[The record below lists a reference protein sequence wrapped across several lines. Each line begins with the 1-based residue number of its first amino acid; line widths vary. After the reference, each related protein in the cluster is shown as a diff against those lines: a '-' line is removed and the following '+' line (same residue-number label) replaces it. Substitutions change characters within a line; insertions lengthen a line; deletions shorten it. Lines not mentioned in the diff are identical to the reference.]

1 MASSFTGDLV
11 GRVLGGRY
19 RLRSLI
25 GNGASARVYLAD
37 DVKLRRRVA
46 VKVLHASL
54 AEDDAFLRRFQHEAE
69 ALAPLSHPNIVVVHD
84 VNHGVNALG
93 EPPYLVT
100 EYLAGGSL
108 RNVLDIGYRLS
119 LSQATIVGLEAAR
132 GLQFAHARGLVHRDI
147 KPANLL
153 FGDDQ
158 RVRIADFGL
167 ARALADFGRTE
178 PNGSPVGT
186 TRYLSPEQ
194 ARGVALDGRSDVYSL
209 ALVLI
214 ESVTGS
220 VPFTADTWQGMAM
233 ARMDATLDPPEEM
246 GVLVPVLEQAGALD
260 PAQRL
265 DAVRLVDALEQVARN
280 LPRAERLPLDGSIV
294 LKRGALLEDR
304 DPTQHV
310 TSIAGLSAR
319 PESGAGRSGGS
330 VFDDAL
336 HQREGESG
344 AVATGTGGPPEVID
358 LRAGSV
364 LFDEY
369 LDDDPPE
376 VMSQSNRSTASPAA
390 FIVAPE
396 PVVDASSSAASAAAT
411 PVVKESRLVGR
422 KARKAAAAAAAAAGS
437 STKPASSGAA
447 SEKRPKRR
455 RRVVIAVVAAA
466 VLLAGLFALI
476 QARQVPTHPVPTLT
490 NQTVAAARQQ
500 LAVLDI
506 DLRAGDPGFS
516 DTVRSGFILSQQPA
530 AGQKLKEGA
539 TVVVQVSKGI
549 KPVAVPTLSGLTLE
563 GARALVIDRRLK
575 LLSPPT
581 LQASET
587 VPEGQVIDWSPKGEQ
602 PPGTPVRV
610 VMSSGLPT
618 VVIPKVAGRSPDDAV
633 QTLTALGLRTALSS
647 AYSDVNPKG
656 KVAFTS
662 PKSTVE
668 VKKGSTVTIF
678 VSLGL
683 ELIPVPNVVGMTPA
697 DAGAALTKVGFRV
710 SSTVG
715 APDALVAYT
724 RPRRTTKLKRG
735 SPIVLYTDVAPP
747 DVLAA
752 TTLPPLASALPTT
765 TKPTTAKPSTTKP
778 STTKTT

>member
-54 AEDDAFLRRFQHEAE
+54 ADDDAFLVRFQREAE

-178 PNGSPVGT
+178 PSGSPVGT

-194 ARGVALDGRSDVYSL
+194 ARGTVLDGRSDIYSL

-233 ARMDATLDPPEEM
+233 ARMDATLEPPEEM

-260 PAQRL
+260 PARRL
-265 DAVRLVDALEQVARN
+265 DAVRLVEALEQVARN
-280 LPRAERLPLDGSIV
+280 LPRGERLPLDGSMI
-294 LKRGALLEDR
+294 LERGALLEDR
-304 DPTQHV
+304 DPTQHI
-310 TSIAGLSAR
+310 TSV
-319 PESGAGRSGGS
+319 AGRPAHAAAAGQAGGSS
-330 VFDDAL
+330 VFDVAL
-336 HQREGESG
+336 HEGETGS
-344 AVATGTGGPPEVID
+344 AVGGPPDVID
-358 LRAGSV
+358 LPPGTV
-364 LFDEY
+364 LFDEP
-369 LDDDPPE
+369 LEHDPPE
-376 VMSQSNRSTASPAA
+376 LVSRSRRSRRSARSPKRP
-390 FIVAPE
+390 VGAPATK
-396 PVVDASSSAASAAAT
+396 PVVAETESHSGRNGADSPTSPTAPTSAEVA
-411 PVVKESRLVGR
+411 G
-422 KARKAAAAAAAAAGS
+422 AR
-437 STKPASSGAA
+437 
-447 SEKRPKRR
+447 KRR
-455 RRVVIAVVAAA
+455 RKRIVVAIALVAVVGG
-466 VLLAGLFALI
+466 LLAFV
-476 QARQVPTHPVPTLT
+476 QSRRVPSHPVPSLA
-490 NQTVAAARQQ
+490 NESLASARRQ
-500 LAVLDI
+500 LAPLDI
-506 DLRAGDPGFS
+506 DLRSAGTTFS
-516 DTVRSGFILSQQPA
+516 DTVQSGRIISQDPA

-539 TVVVQVSKGI
+539 TVVVRVSKGVE
-549 KPVAVPTLSGLTLE
+549 PVEVPTLSGQTLE
-563 GARALVIDRRLK
+563 GARALIADRGLK
-575 LLSPPT
+575 ISNPPT
-581 LQASET
+581 FSSSET
-587 VPEGQVIDWSPKGEQ
+587 IPEGQVIDWSPKGKI
-602 PPGTPVRV
+602 PPRSIVRV

-618 VVIPKVAGRSPDDAV
+618 VLIPKVSGLLPDDAV
-633 QTLTALGLRTALSS
+633 QTLTTLGLIGTRAQ
-647 AYSDVNPKG
+647 AYSEITPKG
-656 KVAFTS
+656 KVAFTT
-662 PKSTVE
+662 PKSGTE
-668 VKKGSTVTIF
+668 VKKGSTVAVF
-678 VSLGL
+678 VSRGP
-683 ELIPVPNVVGMTPA
+683 ERVAVPNVVGMTPD
-697 DAGAALTKVGFRV
+697 DASVALRAVGLLV

-715 APDALVAYT
+715 SPDVPVEYT
-724 RPRRTTKLKRG
+724 RPRRTTPVKRN
-735 SPIVLYTDVAPP
+735 SSVILYTNIAPP
-747 DVLAA
+747 DVTAA
-752 TTLPPLASALPTT
+752 S
-765 TKPTTAKPSTTKP
+765 TTAPFTPALSAADTPSSKFQSTTKKP
-778 STTKTT
+778 

>member
-54 AEDDAFLRRFQHEAE
+54 ADDDAFLVRFQREAE

-178 PNGSPVGT
+178 PSGSPVGT

-194 ARGVALDGRSDVYSL
+194 ARGTVLDGRSDIYSL

-220 VPFTADTWQGMAM
+220 VPFTADTWQGMAI
-233 ARMDATLDPPEEM
+233 ARMDATLEPPEEM

-260 PAQRL
+260 PARRL
-265 DAVRLVDALEQVARN
+265 DAVRLVEALEQVARN
-280 LPRAERLPLDGSIV
+280 LPRGERLPLDGSMI
-294 LKRGALLEDR
+294 LERGALLEDR

-310 TSIAGLSAR
+310 TSV
-319 PESGAGRSGGS
+319 AGRSAYADEAGQVVGGS
-330 VFDDAL
+330 VFDVAL
-336 HQREGESG
+336 HEGE
-344 AVATGTGGPPEVID
+344 TGSTADGSPDVID
-358 LRAGSV
+358 LRPGTV
-364 LFDEY
+364 LFDEP
-369 LDDDPPE
+369 LEHDPPE
-376 VMSQSNRSTASPAA
+376 LAARSWRSSRSAHSPKRPVGAQA
-390 FIVAPE
+390 TL
-396 PVVDASSSAASAAAT
+396 PVVADT
-411 PVVKESRLVGR
+411 EMDSRPNG
-422 KARKAAAAAAAAAGS
+422 ADS
-437 STKPASSGAA
+437 STPPTSENVAGA
-447 SEKRPKRR
+447 PKRR
-455 RRVVIAVVAAA
+455 RKRIAVVIALVAVVGG
-466 VLLAGLFALI
+466 LLAFV
-476 QARQVPTHPVPTLT
+476 QSRRVPSHPVPALA
-490 NQTVAAARQQ
+490 NESLASARRQ
-500 LAVLDI
+500 LAMLDL
-506 DLRAGDPGFS
+506 DLRSAGTKFS
-516 DTVRSGFILSQQPA
+516 ETVQSGLIISQEPA
-530 AGQKLKEGA
+530 PGQKLKEGA
-539 TVVVQVSKGI
+539 TVVVRVSKGVE
-549 KPVAVPTLSGLTLE
+549 PVEVPTLSGQTLE
-563 GARALVIDRRLK
+563 GARALIADRKLK
-575 LLSPPT
+575 ISNPPT
-581 LQASET
+581 FSSSET
-587 VPEGQVIDWSPKGEQ
+587 VPEGQVIDWSPKGKI
-602 PPGTPVRV
+602 PPRSIVRV

-618 VVIPKVAGRSPDDAV
+618 VLIPKVSGLLPDDAV
-633 QTLTALGLRTALSS
+633 QTLTTLGLIGTRAQ
-647 AYSDVNPKG
+647 AYSDVTPKG
-656 KVAFTS
+656 KVAFST
-662 PKSTVE
+662 PKSGTE
-668 VKKGSTVTIF
+668 VKKGSAVTVF
-678 VSLGL
+678 VSRGP
-683 ELIPVPNVVGMTPA
+683 ESIPVPNVIGMTPA
-697 DAGAALTKVGFRV
+697 DATAVLRAVGLSV

-715 APDALVAYT
+715 APDVPVEYT
-724 RPRRTTKLKRG
+724 RPRRTTPVKRNSSVILYTNIAPTDVTAASTTAPLG
-735 SPIVLYTDVAPP
+735 SPLPA
-747 DVLAA
+747 AA
-752 TTLPPLASALPTT
+752 TPTT
-765 TKPTTAKPSTTKP
+765 KLPSTTKKP
-778 STTKTT
+778 

>member
-69 ALAPLSHPNIVVVHD
+69 ALSPLSHPNIVVVHD

-233 ARMDATLDPPEEM
+233 ARMDATLDPPDEM
-246 GVLVPVLEQAGALD
+246 GVLVPLLEQAGALD

-294 LKRGALLEDR
+294 LERGSLLEDR

-336 HQREGESG
+336 HERERGSG
-344 AVATGTGGPPEVID
+344 SVAIGTGGPPDVID
-358 LRAGSV
+358 LRSASV
-364 LFDEY
+364 LFDEP
-369 LDDDPPE
+369 LDDDPQGI
-376 VMSQSNRSTASPAA
+376 VSRSTQSTAPTIADPDPMVDPAA
-390 FIVAPE
+390 TTPVA
-396 PVVDASSSAASAAAT
+396 DASAS
-411 PVVKESRLVGR
+411 KGR
-422 KARKAAAAAAAAAGS
+422 KAQKAVAGAVSSAPTKAPKAAAG
-437 STKPASSGAA
+437 T
-447 SEKRPKRR
+447 RPKRR
-455 RRVVIAVVAAA
+455 RRVVVATVVAAA
-466 VLLAGLFALI
+466 LLAGLFAII
-476 QARQVPTHPVPTLT
+476 QARRVPTHPVPTLR
-490 NQTVAAARQQ
+490 NQTVAGARRQ

-506 DLRAGDPGFS
+506 DLRAAAPAFS
-516 DTVRSGFILSQQPA
+516 DSVKSGLIISQEPPA
-530 AGQKLKEGA
+530 GAKLKEGS
-539 TVVVQVSKGI
+539 TVVVRVSKGV
-549 KPVAVPTLSGLTLE
+549 KPVLVPTLAGLTLE
-563 GARALVIDRRLK
+563 GARALVVGLGLK

-581 LQASET
+581 LQSSET

-618 VVIPKVAGRSPDDAV
+618 VVIPKMAGRSPDDAV
-633 QTLTALGLRTALSS
+633 QTLTALGLKTALSS
-647 AYSDVNPKG
+647 AYSELNPKG

-678 VSLGL
+678 VSLGQ

-697 DAGAALTKVGFRV
+697 DASAALTKVGFRV

-724 RPRRTTKLKRG
+724 RPRRTSKLKRG

-752 TTLPPLASALPTT
+752 TTLPPLAAALPTT
-765 TKPTTAKPSTTKP
+765 SKPSTTKP
-778 STTKTT
+778 STTKAT

>member
-54 AEDDAFLRRFQHEAE
+54 ADDDAFLVRFQREAE

-178 PNGSPVGT
+178 PSGSPVGT

-194 ARGVALDGRSDVYSL
+194 ARGTVLDGRSDIYSL

-233 ARMDATLDPPEEM
+233 ARMDATLEPPEEM

-260 PAQRL
+260 PARRL
-265 DAVRLVDALEQVARN
+265 DAVRLVEALEQVARN
-280 LPRAERLPLDGSIV
+280 LPRGERLPFDGSMI
-294 LKRGALLEDR
+294 LERGALLEDR
-304 DPTQHV
+304 DPTQHI
-310 TSIAGLSAR
+310 TSV
-319 PESGAGRSGGS
+319 AGRPAHAAAAGQAGGSS
-330 VFDDAL
+330 VFDVAL
-336 HQREGESG
+336 HEGE
-344 AVATGTGGPPEVID
+344 TGSTAGGPPDVID
-358 LRAGSV
+358 LPPGTV
-364 LFDEY
+364 LFDEP
-369 LDDDPPE
+369 LEHDPPE
-376 VMSQSNRSTASPAA
+376 LVSRSARSARSPKRP
-390 FIVAPE
+390 VGAPATE
-396 PVVDASSSAASAAAT
+396 PVVAETQTHSRPNGGDSPTAPTSAEVA
-411 PVVKESRLVGR
+411 G
-422 KARKAAAAAAAAAGS
+422 AR
-437 STKPASSGAA
+437 
-447 SEKRPKRR
+447 KRR
-455 RRVVIAVVAAA
+455 RKRIVVGIALVAVVGG
-466 VLLAGLFALI
+466 LLAFV
-476 QARQVPTHPVPTLT
+476 QSRRVPSHPVPSLA
-490 NQTVAAARQQ
+490 NESLASARQQ
-500 LAVLDI
+500 LALLDI
-506 DLRAGDPGFS
+506 DLRSAGTTFS
-516 DTVRSGFILSQQPA
+516 DTVQSGLIISQDPA

-539 TVVVQVSKGI
+539 TVVVRVSKGVE
-549 KPVAVPTLSGLTLE
+549 PVEVPTLSGQTLE
-563 GARALVIDRRLK
+563 GARALIADRGLK
-575 LLSPPT
+575 ISNPPT
-581 LQASET
+581 FSSSET
-587 VPEGQVIDWSPKGEQ
+587 VPEGQVIDWSPKGKI
-602 PPGTPVRV
+602 PPHSIVRV

-618 VVIPKVAGRSPDDAV
+618 VLIPKVSGLLPDDAV
-633 QTLTALGLRTALSS
+633 QTLTTLGLIGTRAQ
-647 AYSDVNPKG
+647 AYSEITPKG
-656 KVAFTS
+656 KVAFTT
-662 PKSTVE
+662 PKSGTE
-668 VKKGSTVTIF
+668 VKKGSTVT
-678 VSLGL
+678 VSVSRGP
-683 ELIPVPNVVGMTPA
+683 ERVAVPNVVGMIPA
-697 DAGAALTKVGFRV
+697 DANAVLRAVGLLV

-715 APDALVAYT
+715 APDVPVEYT
-724 RPRRTTKLKRG
+724 RPRRTTLVQRN
-735 SPIVLYTDVAPP
+735 SSVILYTNIAPP
-747 DVLAA
+747 DVTAA
-752 TTLPPLASALPTT
+752 STTAPFTSALPAAATPSS
-765 TKPTTAKPSTTKP
+765 KFPSTTKKP
-778 STTKTT
+778 

>member
-54 AEDDAFLRRFQHEAE
+54 ADDDAFLVRFQREAE

-178 PNGSPVGT
+178 PSGSPIGT

-194 ARGVALDGRSDVYSL
+194 ARGTVLDGRSDIYSL

-233 ARMDATLDPPEEM
+233 ARMDATLEPPEEM

-260 PAQRL
+260 PARRL
-265 DAVRLVDALEQVARN
+265 DAVRLVEALEQVARN
-280 LPRAERLPLDGSIV
+280 LPRGERLPLDGSMI
-294 LKRGALLEDR
+294 LERGALLEDR
-304 DPTQHV
+304 DPTQHI
-310 TSIAGLSAR
+310 TT
-319 PESGAGRSGGS
+319 GAGRSAYAGAGGPAGGGS
-330 VFDDAL
+330 VFDVAL
-336 HQREGESG
+336 HEGE
-344 AVATGTGGPPEVID
+344 TGSTAGGPSDVID
-358 LRAGSV
+358 LPPGAV
-364 LFDEY
+364 LFDDPLER
-369 LDDDPPE
+369 DPPE
-376 VMSQSNRSTASPAA
+376 LVSRSARSPKQPVGGPAT
-390 FIVAPE
+390 V
-396 PVVDASSSAASAAAT
+396 PVVAETETD
-411 PVVKESRLVGR
+411 SRQNG
-422 KARKAAAAAAAAAGS
+422 ADS
-437 STKPASSGAA
+437 STPPTSAREAGA
-447 SEKRPKRR
+447 PKRR
-455 RRVVIAVVAAA
+455 RKRIAVFIA
-466 VLLAGLFALI
+466 VGVVVGGLLAFV
-476 QARQVPTHPVPTLT
+476 QSRRMPSHPVPSLA
-490 NQTVAAARQQ
+490 NESLASARPQ
-500 LAVLDI
+500 LALLHI
-506 DLRAGDPGFS
+506 DLRSAGTTFS
-516 DTVRSGFILSQQPA
+516 DTVPSGLIISQDPA

-539 TVVVQVSKGI
+539 TVVVRVSKGVE
-549 KPVAVPTLSGLTLE
+549 PVEVPALSGQTLE
-563 GARALVIDRRLK
+563 GARALIADRGLK
-575 LLSPPT
+575 ISNPPT
-581 LQASET
+581 FSSSET
-587 VPEGQVIDWSPKGEQ
+587 VPEGQVIDWSPKGKI
-602 PPGTPVRV
+602 PPHSIVRV

-618 VVIPKVAGRSPDDAV
+618 VLIPKVSGLLPDDAV
-633 QTLTALGLRTALSS
+633 QALTTVGLIGTRAQ
-647 AYSDVNPKG
+647 AYSDITPKG
-656 KVAFTS
+656 KVAFTTPRS
-662 PKSTVE
+662 GTE
-668 VKKGSTVTIF
+668 VKKGSTVTVF
-678 VSLGL
+678 VSRGP
-683 ELIPVPNVVGMTPA
+683 ERVAVPNVVGMTPA
-697 DAGAALTKVGFRV
+697 DATAVLRAVGLLV

-715 APDALVAYT
+715 APDVPVEYT
-724 RPRRTTKLKRG
+724 RPRRTTLVQRN
-735 SPIVLYTDVAPP
+735 SSVILYTNIAPP
-747 DVLAA
+747 DVTAA
-752 TTLPPLASALPTT
+752 STTAPLASPLPAAATPS
-765 TKPTTAKPSTTKP
+765 TKPPSTTKKP
-778 STTKTT
+778 

>member
-54 AEDDAFLRRFQHEAE
+54 ADDDAFLVRFQREAE

-178 PNGSPVGT
+178 PSGSPVGT

-194 ARGVALDGRSDVYSL
+194 ARGTVLDGRSDIYSL

-233 ARMDATLDPPEEM
+233 ARMDATLEPPEEM

-260 PAQRL
+260 PARRL
-265 DAVRLVDALEQVARN
+265 DAVRLVEALEQVARN
-280 LPRAERLPLDGSIV
+280 LPRGERLPLDGSMI
-294 LKRGALLEDR
+294 LERGALLEDR
-304 DPTQHV
+304 DPTQHI
-310 TSIAGLSAR
+310 TSVAERSAYVGAAGK
-319 PESGAGRSGGS
+319 AGGSS
-330 VFDDAL
+330 VFDVAL
-336 HQREGESG
+336 HEGEAAST
-344 AVATGTGGPPEVID
+344 ASGPPDVID
-358 LRAGSV
+358 LRPGTV
-364 LFDEY
+364 LFDEPI
-369 LDDDPPE
+369 DHDPPE
-376 VMSQSNRSTASPAA
+376 LVSRSSRSARSPKRPVGAEA
-390 FIVAPE
+390 TV
-396 PVVDASSSAASAAAT
+396 PVVADT
-411 PVVKESRLVGR
+411 ETDSRPNG
-422 KARKAAAAAAAAAGS
+422 ADS
-437 STKPASSGAA
+437 STPPTSAKVAGA
-447 SEKRPKRR
+447 PKRR
-455 RRVVIAVVAAA
+455 AKRIAVVIALVAVVGG
-466 VLLAGLFALI
+466 LLAFV
-476 QARQVPTHPVPTLT
+476 QSRRVPSHPVPSLA
-490 NQTVAAARQQ
+490 NESLASARRQ
-500 LAVLDI
+500 LALLDI
-506 DLRAGDPGFS
+506 DLRSAGTTFS
-516 DTVRSGFILSQQPA
+516 DTVQSGLIVSQEPA
-530 AGQKLKEGA
+530 EGEKVKEGA
-539 TVVVQVSKGI
+539 TVVVRVSKGVE
-549 KPVAVPTLSGLTLE
+549 PVEVPTLSGQTLE
-563 GARALVIDRRLK
+563 GARALIADRGLK
-575 LLSPPT
+575 ISNPPT
-581 LQASET
+581 FSSSET
-587 VPEGQVIDWSPKGEQ
+587 VPEGQVIDWSPKGKI
-602 PPGTPVRV
+602 PPRSIVRV

-618 VVIPKVAGRSPDDAV
+618 VLIPKVSGLLPDDAV
-633 QTLTALGLRTALSS
+633 QTLTALGLVGARAQT
-647 AYSDVNPKG
+647 YSDITPKG
-656 KVAFTS
+656 KVAFTT
-662 PKSTVE
+662 PKSGTE
-668 VKKGSTVTIF
+668 VKKGSTVTVF
-678 VSLGL
+678 VSRGP
-683 ELIPVPNVVGMTPA
+683 ERVAVPNVIGMTPA
-697 DAGAALTKVGFRV
+697 DATAVLRTVGLLV

-715 APDALVAYT
+715 APDVPVEYT
-724 RPRRTTKLKRG
+724 RPRRTTLVQRN
-735 SPIVLYTDVAPP
+735 SSVILYTNIAPP
-747 DVLAA
+747 DVTAVS
-752 TTLPPLASALPTT
+752 TTAPLASPLPAAETPTT
-765 TKPTTAKPSTTKP
+765 KLPSTTKKP
-778 STTKTT
+778 